1 MLGFLFVFRF
11 LLESCGSEIWNLL
24 SQHASF
30 IWLWWYKMNLLLANM
45 IDKQNKDSREPTR
58 VFSNEGATE
67 SA

>member
-1 MLGFLFVFRF
+1 
-11 LLESCGSEIWNLL
+11 
-24 SQHASF
+24 
-30 IWLWWYKMNLLLANM
+30 MNLLLANM